1 MNRIHKMGHSFL
13 FERGTWTAQGFFRD
27 GEGRTVQA
35 SGKVEVSHE
44 GDIWINEGYM
54 ELETDSPVRLRNRY
68 EIVPFLPGSDTT
80 TWTSSNPALG
90 KLTGK
95 FIIAGDSI
103 LSSYVSEDGKY
114 EGTEFLK
121 MIDSRTY
128 ANRGALLTSG
138 KLVSIWSVTL
148 NRI

>member
-1 MNRIHKMGHSFL
+1 M
-13 FERGTWTAQGFFRD
+13 
-27 GEGRTVQA
+27 QA